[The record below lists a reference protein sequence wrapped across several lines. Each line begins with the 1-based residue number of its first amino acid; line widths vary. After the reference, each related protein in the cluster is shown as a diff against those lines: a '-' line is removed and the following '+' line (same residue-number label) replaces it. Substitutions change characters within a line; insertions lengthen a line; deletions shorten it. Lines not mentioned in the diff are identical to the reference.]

1 MKYIPFAVIIS
12 VFSIAYSTGTI
23 SKWKKQNVNNREI
36 FVKNDDDSITEEQ
49 INDDYLTIK
58 GFYDQFSLL
67 KYQKDTEG
75 KEIDSIKLNKS
86 LNMVNYAIGNR
97 SQSFL
102 SCQIDS
108 DKIIRRALFI
118 DKSKRMTD
126 EEKMFYYHSKKNPE
140 SYANVSKDDAAEL
153 AEQTLHIIYGEK
165 EAIKFDSLDI
175 KEDEGCYHIYF
186 RVKMKN
192 DIKDWRMAA
201 FTVNANSGQITSID
215 TDGLPKK
222 GFDINYKPKISKE
235 KALEMF
241 NAKVKELNATIDITF
256 IGICDF
262 IKKGI
267 CDTPRKTWT
276 IYGKRKDVY
285 TVSNSGMI
293 IDCETGEIIVDLN

>member
-1 MKYIPFAVIIS
+1 MGV
-12 VFSIAYSTGTI
+12 VSIVYSGDPN
-23 SKWKKQNVNNREI
+23 SKWERKNINNKEIHIKNEDNSIEEKQI
-36 FVKNDDDSITEEQ
+36 DDDYIV
-49 INDDYLTIK
+49 IK
-58 GFYDQFSLL
+58 RFYDQFSLL
-67 KYQKDTEG
+67 KYQKDTIG
-75 KEIDSIKLNKS
+75 KEIDSIRLNKN
-86 LNMVNYAIGNR
+86 LNMVNYTIGNK

-108 DKIIRRALFI
+108 NKIIRRALFI
-118 DKSKRMTD
+118 DKSKRMTA

-140 SYANVSKDDAAEL
+140 NYVNVSQDEAAEL

-165 EAIKFDSLDI
+165 EAMKFDSLDI
-175 KEDEGCYHIYF
+175 KEDEGYYHIYF

-222 GFDINYKPKISKE
+222 DFDLNYKPKVSKE

-276 IYGKRKDVY
+276 IYGQRKDVE
-285 TVSNSGMI
+285 TVSASAMI
-293 IDCETGEIIVDLN
+293 IDSETGEIIIDLQ